1 MIFILENRK
10 NRTAIC
16 SLSKNKYFCRKLIN
30 MRKAFM
36 LLFALASLAVYS
48 QISIPES
55 SEKGIIITQ
64 TNQTIHYK
72 KLSYTKGKVTYI
84 NSQNGEEEFLYDNSV
99 KGIQEEGKTV
109 VGTKPA
115 ENLTEAVKNQET
127 PNFTSKKDIKN
138 YLIQKKDP
146 QYMKGRTLN
155 NIGTG
160 LVVGGAACFVIG
172 GLSNVSKA
180 NDNNLKNGDSKG
192 SPIPLIIGFIGA
204 GAGVVFKL
212 VGHSQM
218 KDAMNN
224 YSTADIKKFKPDYYV
239 LNDRNGVGL
248 MMKF

>member
-1 MIFILENRK
+1 
-10 NRTAIC
+10 
-16 SLSKNKYFCRKLIN
+16 

-36 LLFALASLAVYS
+36 LLFALASFAAYS

-84 NSQNGEEEFLYDNSV
+84 NTQNGEEEFLYDNSV
-99 KGIQEEGKTV
+99 KGIQEEGKIA
-109 VGTKPA
+109 VGTMSS
-115 ENLTEAVKNQET
+115 ESLTETVKNQDT
-127 PNFTSKKDIKN
+127 KLTVKKDIKN

-180 NDNNLKNGDSKG
+180 NDNSVKNGDSKG
-192 SPIPLIIGFIGA
+192 SPIPLIIGLIGA
-204 GAGVVFKL
+204 GTGVVFKL

-218 KDAMNN
+218 KEAMNN
-224 YSTADIKKFKPDYYV
+224 YSTADIKRFKPDYYV

>member
-1 MIFILENRK
+1 
-10 NRTAIC
+10 
-16 SLSKNKYFCRKLIN
+16 

-48 QISIPES
+48 QISIPEF

-64 TNQTIHYK
+64 NNQTIHYK
-72 KLSYTKGKVTYI
+72 KLSYSKGKVTYT

-99 KGIQEEGKTV
+99 KGIQEEGKMAS
-109 VGTKPA
+109 GTISS
-115 ENLTEAVKNQET
+115 EGLTETNKNQD
-127 PNFTSKKDIKN
+127 TSRLTAKKDIKN
-138 YLIQKKDP
+138 YLIQQKNP

-180 NDNNLKNGDSKG
+180 NDNNVKNGDSKG

-218 KDAMNN
+218 KEAMSN

-239 LNDRNGVGL
+239 LNDKNGVGL